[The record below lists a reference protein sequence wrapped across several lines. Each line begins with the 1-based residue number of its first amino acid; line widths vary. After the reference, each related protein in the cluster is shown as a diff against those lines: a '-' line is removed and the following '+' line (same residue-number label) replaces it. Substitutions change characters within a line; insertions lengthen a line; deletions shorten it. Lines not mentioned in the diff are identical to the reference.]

1 MNPTVDNDLQKAIDD
16 ITNNTNQDPVF
27 ADPVA
32 APSSIPEGD
41 TGELASP
48 VGPFPAPEPFTA
60 PAPAPAPE
68 MPSGSVATEPAPMPE
83 PIAAPEPIATP
94 APMPEPE
101 MVMPPAETIAVSA
114 TETITSAP
122 ATDMKEVRN
131 AVLRDLAPIVGK
143 INMDPSK
150 KFNLYKEIRED
161 LHDDSVIAP
170 AYETAREIADEAE
183 RADALLYIYDSL
195 K

>member
-16 ITNNTNQDPVF
+16 ITKNTNQDPVF

-48 VGPFPAPEPFTA
+48 VGPFPNPEPFAA
-60 PAPAPAPE
+60 PAPAPMNVPVDMPAPE
-68 MPSGSVATEPAPMPE
+68 AAPEVVPE
-83 PIAAPEPIATP
+83 TVPETIAAPEPIAAPIPDMP
-94 APMPEPE
+94 APEMMMPE
-101 MVMPPAETIAVSA
+101 MP
-114 TETITSAP
+114 TETAAP
-122 ATDMKEVRN
+122 ASDMADVKN

-143 INMDPSK
+143 IDMDPSK
-150 KFNLYKEIRED
+150 KFKLYKEIRED

-170 AYETAREIADEAE
+170 AYETAREIADETE